1 VRGSNNP
8 HLLVWR
14 FSALGDAAMAVHV
27 LLALQREYPGIRLT
41 VATKKGYTPVF
52 EQIPGVRVFPV
63 DTRGAHRGLGGL
75 WKLYRELLA
84 LKPDAIADLHAVLRT
99 HILRFFFR
107 ISGVRV
113 AVLDKGRKEKRRL
126 VAARGRKLAPLTP
139 THQRYA
145 AVFAAL
151 GYPVELRPADV
162 LGKPPWPEAIG
173 IPKPGDDGGI
183 RSRDGAG
190 ANIGVAPFAAHA
202 GKCYPE
208 KEMKRLLALL
218 QEEKGLRV
226 YLLGG
231 GPEETRKL
239 KQWEREFQNCTCV
252 AGKGSLGQE
261 LQLIGNLDLVVSMDS
276 GNGHLAALFGIPVI
290 TLWGVTHPYAGFAP
304 FGQPRQNSLLSD
316 RGQFPLIPTSVY
328 GNKVPP
334 GYEEVM
340 ASIPPE
346 TVYGCIRGALG
357 PDTANQ
363 ASTTGESER
372 K

>member
-1 VRGSNNP
+1 MKGSNNP

-27 LLALQREYPGIRLT
+27 LLALQQAYPGIRLT
-41 VATKKGYTPVF
+41 VATKKSYTPVF
-52 EQIPGVRVFPV
+52 DQGPGVRVFPV
-63 DTRGAHRGLGGL
+63 DTRGSHKGLGGL

-84 LKPDAIADLHAVLRT
+84 LKPDGIADLHAVLRT
-99 HILRFFFR
+99 QILRFFFR
-107 ISGVRV
+107 FSKIPY
-113 AVLDKGRKEKRRL
+113 AVLDKGREEKRRL
-126 VAARGRKLAPLTP
+126 VAARGKTLEPLTP

-145 AVFAAL
+145 AVFADL
-151 GYPVELRPADV
+151 GYPVELRGADV
-162 LGKPPWPEAIG
+162 LGKPDWPADIG
-173 IPKPGDDGGI
+173 IPEPGDEGDT
-183 RSRDGAG
+183 RSREGLVAH
-190 ANIGVAPFAAHA
+190 IGVAPFAAHT

-208 KEMKRLLALL
+208 KEMKRLLQLL
-218 QEEKGLRV
+218 GEEPGLRV

-239 KQWEREFQNCTCV
+239 KAWEAEFRNCICV

-276 GNGHLAALFGIPVI
+276 GNGHLAALYGIPVI

-304 FGQPRQNSLLSD
+304 FGQPPGHSLLSD
-316 RGQFPLIPTSVY
+316 RERFPLIPTSVY

-340 ASIPPE
+340 GSIPPE
-346 TVYGCIRGALG
+346 TVYGRIRGVLA
-357 PDTANQ
+357 PDAAGQ